1 MWPSGYDSG
10 GEQEYPMDTI
20 YLITGATGHLGNT
33 IIRMLLEQKQRVRAL
48 VLPSDNTQALEGLPV
63 EVFTGNVCDKRSM
76 EPFFH
81 VITPGK
87 VIVIHTAGIVSISS
101 RINPLIYQVNVQGT
115 KNVTDMCVEKK
126 VSRLI
131 YISSVHAIPE
141 RKHGET
147 VFETD
152 HFAPEDVVGA
162 YAKTKAEATQ
172 YVLDQVRDHELDAVI
187 VQPSGIVGPQD
198 YGNAHMTQM
207 VKDYVSGKLTAS
219 VRGGYDFVDVRDVAQ
234 GVLSAVEHGHKGQ
247 CYILS
252 NRYITV
258 KKMLDMLHQ
267 ISGQRKIR
275 TVLPLWFAKMT
286 APFAEMYYRLRKKA
300 PLFTSYSLYTLVSNS
315 KMSHT
320 RADRDLE
327 YTTRDMYRTLT
338 DTVDWQ
344 KAHKMTAPPRI
355 RNKLR
360 RA

>member
-1 MWPSGYDSG
+1 MAECHYSG
-10 GEQEYPMDTI
+10 GEMEYCMDTI
-20 YLITGATGHLGNT
+20 YLVTGATGHLGNT

-48 VLPSDNTQALEGLPV
+48 VLPSDNTKAIEGLPV
-63 EVFTGNVCDKRSM
+63 EVFAGNVCDKRSM
-76 EPFFH
+76 ESFFS
-81 VITPGK
+81 VPSPSDI
-87 VIVIHTAGIVSISS
+87 IVIHTAGIVSISS

-115 KNVTDMCVEKK
+115 KNVTDLCIERHVR
-126 VSRLI
+126 RLI
-131 YISSVHAIPE
+131 YISSVHVIPE
-141 RKHGET
+141 NKHGET
-147 VFETD
+147 VSETN
-152 HFAPEDVVGA
+152 HFAPEDVIGA

-172 YVLDQVRDHELDAVI
+172 YVLDQVRDHDLDAVI
-187 VQPSGIVGPQD
+187 LQPSGIVGPQD

-252 NRYITV
+252 NRYVTV
-258 KKMLDMLHQ
+258 KQLLDMLHQ

-286 APFAEMYYRLRKKA
+286 APLAEVYYRLRKMP
-300 PLFTSYSLYTLVSNS
+300 PLFTAYSLYTLVSNS

-320 RADRDLE
+320 LADKELK
-327 YTTRDMYRTLT
+327 YTTRDIYRTLS

-344 KAHKMTAPPRI
+344 KAHKIAAAPPKI
-355 RNKLR
+355 RNTLR
-360 RA
+360 KA

>member
-1 MWPSGYDSG
+1 MDLF
-10 GEQEYPMDTI
+10 MDTI
-20 YLITGATGHLGNT
+20 YLVTGATGHLGNT
-33 IIRMLLEQKQRVRAL
+33 IIRLLLEQKKHVRGL
-48 VLPSDNTQALEGLPV
+48 VMPADNTQAMEGLPV
-63 EVFTGNVCDKRSM
+63 EIFEGNVCDKRSL
-76 EPFFH
+76 EPFFR
-81 VITPGK
+81 VAGPCE
-87 VIVIHTAGIVSISS
+87 VVVIHTAGIVSISS

-126 VSRLI
+126 VHKLI

-141 RKHGET
+141 RKRGET
-147 VFETD
+147 VSETD
-152 HFAPEDVVGA
+152 HFAAEDVVGV

-172 YVLDQVRDHELDAVI
+172 YVLDQVRDHDLDAVI

-207 VKDYVSGKLTAS
+207 IKDYISGKLTAS
-219 VRGGYDFVDVRDVAQ
+219 VRGGYDFVDVRDVAE
-234 GVLSAVEHGHKGQ
+234 GVLSAVERGHKGQ

-258 KKMLDMLHQ
+258 KQLLDMLHK

-286 APFAEMYYRLRKKA
+286 APFAEVYYRMRKKP

-320 RADRDLE
+320 RADKDLA
-327 YTTRDMYRTLT
+327 YTTRDMYKTLS

-344 KAHKMTAPPRI
+344 SAHKKTAPPRV
-355 RNKLR
+355 RNTLKK
-360 RA
+360 A

>member
-1 MWPSGYDSG
+1 MAEMPFIE
-10 GEQEYPMDTI
+10 GEKRILPMDTL

-33 IIRMLLEQKQRVRAL
+33 ITRMLLEQGRRVRGL
-48 VLPSDNTQALEGLPV
+48 VLPSDITQAIEGLPI
-63 EVFTGNVCDKRSM
+63 EVFHGDVCDKRSL
-76 EPFFH
+76 EPFF
-81 VITPGK
+81 K
-87 VIVIHTAGIVSISS
+87 VDEPCEIIVIHTAGIVSISS

-126 VSRLI
+126 VKKFI

-141 RKHGET
+141 RAHGET
-147 VFETD
+147 VRETD
-152 HFAPEDVVGA
+152 HFAAEDVVGA

-172 YVLDQVRDHELDAVI
+172 YVLDQVRDHDLDAVI

-207 VKDYVSGKLTAS
+207 VKDYISGKLTAG

-234 GVLSAVEHGHKGQ
+234 GVLSAVERGHKGQ

-252 NRYITV
+252 NRYVSV
-258 KKMLDMLHQ
+258 KQLLDMLHK

-275 TVLPLWFAKMT
+275 TILPLWFAKMT
-286 APFAEMYYRLRKKA
+286 APLAEIYYRFRKMP

-320 RADRDLE
+320 RADKDLA
-327 YTTRDMYRTLT
+327 YTTRDMYKTLS

-344 KAHKMTAPPRI
+344 SAHKKTAPPRV
-355 RNKLR
+355 RNTLKK
-360 RA
+360 A